1 MIRLGEVSRPVLDL
15 LERYSP
21 EFPCFLKVMTDT
33 APILNDTFRDGAL
46 HINLEL
52 ITNQPT
58 PYQPNE
64 LPKYEDKRGPTCVG
78 KNYSHPGEKPG
89 PYTQD
94 NPAPYIT
101 GEDGVIGDHN
111 KTDPLPA
118 EPAAEPLGA
127 RVRAGHRRRRYA
139 GRAEGDRLDRRPGDG
154 HPGERRTGSGHPDD
168 RPAGPRRAGE
178 PQVKLLDKK
187 TSIDTVRLAIFVVV
201 TTIATA
207 LLAVTI
213 GNISFNATTK
223 YRAVFTDVVGLNKG
237 DDIRIAG
244 VRVGQVD
251 KIAIYQDTFAMVT
264 FSVDSDQVVDT
275 STQATMRYRNLVGN
289 RYIALTEGVGG
300 GTRMKSN
307 GLIDKDRTAPAL
319 DLSVL
324 FNGFKPLF
332 TALTPADVNQ
342 FAFEVI
348 KVLQGEGGTIES
360 LLARTASLTT
370 TLADADQV
378 IGDLITNLTSTLQ
391 IVSQRQQNF
400 SAAAGQPAEVHH
412 RAEPGHQ
419 PDPRFARLDQLAEH
433 QDGRPAAADPG
444 AGEGGP
450 GPAPAGR
457 HHPGRHPGDLG
468 QDAAV
473 HAREAEHDDPDRV
486 VRVLVQLLP
495 LRFRR
500 QRDAAPGDPHPGLLR
515 QQLGEVSAPV
525 RYPI

>member
-1 MIRLGEVSRPVLDL
+1 M
-15 LERYSP
+15 
-21 EFPCFLKVMTDT
+21 
-33 APILNDTFRDGAL
+33 
-46 HINLEL
+46 
-52 ITNQPT
+52 
-58 PYQPNE
+58 
-64 LPKYEDKRGPTCVG
+64 
-78 KNYSHPGEKPG
+78 
-89 PYTQD
+89 
-94 NPAPYIT
+94 
-101 GEDGVIGDHN
+101 
-111 KTDPLPA
+111 
-118 EPAAEPLGA
+118 
-127 RVRAGHRRRRYA
+127 
-139 GRAEGDRLDRRPGDG
+139 
-154 HPGERRTGSGHPDD
+154 
-168 RPAGPRRAGE
+168 
-178 PQVKLLDKK
+178 KLLDKK
-187 TSIDTVRLAIFVVV
+187 TSLDTVRLGIFVVI

-213 GNISFNATTK
+213 GNITFNATTK

-251 KIAIYQDTFAMVT
+251 KIAIHQDTLAMVT

-275 STQATMRYRNLVGN
+275 STRATMRYRNLVGN

-300 GTRMKSN
+300 GTKMKAN

-400 SAAAGQPAEVHH
+400 SSLLVNLQKFITGLAQDINPILGSLGSINSLNTKTAGLLQQTRVPVKADLDRLRQISTTLDDTQGIWVKTL
-412 RAEPGHQ
+412 Q
-419 PDPRFARLDQLAEH
+419 NMPDKLNTMTRTASYGSWFNFFLCGF
-433 QDGRPAAADPG
+433 DGN
-444 AGEGGP
+444 
-450 GPAPAGR
+450 
-457 HHPGRHPGDLG
+457 
-468 QDAAV
+468 V
-473 HAREAEHDDPDRV
+473 T
-486 VRVLVQLLP
+486 LP
-495 LRFRR
+495 LGTRI
-500 QRDAAPGDPHPGLLR
+500 P
-515 QQLGEVSAPV
+515 VSYGNNSA
-525 RYPI
+525 RCQSS